1 MPAEDFDAVVYA
13 IRNLTYDGVSG
24 TYTFN
29 RATQAPLVHPWQTAD
44 KSLGV
49 THLLYQVQDNQ
60 HRIIMPLDMSQSTFR
75 P

>member
-1 MPAEDFDAVVYA
+1 MQSEK
-13 IRNLTYDGVSG
+13 TYDGVSG

-29 RATQAPLVHPWQTAD
+29 RALSSFSSPMAKLD

-60 HRIIMPLDMSQSTFR
+60 HKIIMPLGHESIYI
-75 P
+75 